1 MTMDPNTQ
9 QRGLLDLIGLQKM
22 QPGAQGETGQRFYQR
37 PSFGRFLEALGAGA
51 NQLRANPDANYDRN
65 MMARRKAQFERRQMA
80 DQQQKVLELAK
91 GYGPR
96 IQALAAT
103 SPKDAMQ
110 IIGRIEAQKAMPKA
124 PKARA
129 TAKDRF
135 GVMRYVDTGE
145 PVFPSVEGM
154 PTRKSEVTSDGMG
167 IITYAEDGTPNVQ
180 IIPEMVNVQLDIA
193 DRQRVAKGLPANA
206 RAAEDKDYSELEVLN
221 NTTASGNEILQM
233 FGKVPGQN
241 GQGDTFTGNLQIGPQ
256 GLVMGLVGSVG
267 LGGNAAR
274 EISISRDAYN
284 QFITK
289 LVNDTLR
296 LNKGPQTDQDAIRA
310 ADEIGRAKTNAAAYS
325 AIERM
330 MKFLE
335 RQKASTQKSINIRRD
350 NLGFPQVKFGGKI
363 SWEIVK

>member
-1 MTMDPNTQ
+1 MTMNPDPQ
-9 QRGLLDLIGLQKM
+9 QRGLLDVLGLQKM
-22 QPGAQGETGQRFYQR
+22 QPGAQGETGRRFYQR
-37 PSFGRFLEALGAGA
+37 PSFYQFLEALGAGA
-51 NQLRANPDANYDRN
+51 NQLRANPDPNYDRN

-80 DQQQKVLELAK
+80 DQRQKVLELAK

-103 SPKDAMQ
+103 SPGQAME

-124 PKARA
+124 VKARTVIKGA
-129 TAKDRF
+129 DGYNYF
-135 GVMRYVDTGE
+135 QDTGE
-145 PVFPSVEGM
+145 RVLPGVQAKP
-154 PTRKSEVTSDGMG
+154 RRSEVTSDGMG
-167 IITYAEDGTPNVQ
+167 IISYAEDGTPNVQ

-193 DRQRVAKGLPANA
+193 DRQRIAQGLPANA
-206 RAAEDKDYSELEVLN
+206 RAAEDKDYSELDVLN

-267 LGGNAAR
+267 LGGDAAR

-335 RQKASTQKSINIRRD
+335 RQKASTQKSINRRRE

-363 SWEIVK
+363 SWEIVE

>member
-1 MTMDPNTQ
+1 
-9 QRGLLDLIGLQKM
+9 
-22 QPGAQGETGQRFYQR
+22 
-37 PSFGRFLEALGAGA
+37 
-51 NQLRANPDANYDRN
+51 
-65 MMARRKAQFERRQMA
+65 
-80 DQQQKVLELAK
+80 
-91 GYGPR
+91 
-96 IQALAAT
+96 
-103 SPKDAMQ
+103 MQ
-110 IIGRIEAQKAMPKA
+110 IIGQLEAKRAMPKA
-124 PKARA
+124 VKARSVIKGA
-129 TAKDRF
+129 DGFNYYQDNGQRVLPDVQAK
-135 GVMRYVDTGE
+135 
-145 PVFPSVEGM
+145 
-154 PTRKSEVTSDGMG
+154 TRKSEVTPDGMG
-167 IITYAEDGTPNVQ
+167 IITYAADGTPNVQ
-180 IIPEMVNVQLDIA
+180 VIPAMMDAQLEIA

-221 NTTASGNEILQM
+221 NTTASGTEILQM
-233 FGKVPGQN
+233 FGKIPSQD
-241 GQGDTFTGNLQIGPQ
+241 GDTFTGNLQIGPQ
-256 GLVMGLVGSVG
+256 GAIMGLVGSVG
-267 LGGNAAR
+267 LGGDAAR

-363 SWEIVK
+363 SWEIVE